1 MILAPR
7 LAVLKKKHEMK
18 PQAMR
23 EFLGF
28 LVAAMWWAKM
38 ITTSLR
44 LHWMG
49 MGLGYITIPY

>member
-1 MILAPR
+1 MILAR

-28 LVAAMWWAKM
+28 LCSHHFLAKNDHDL
-38 ITTSLR
+38 TATSLE
-44 LHWMG
+44 
-49 MGLGYITIPY
+49 